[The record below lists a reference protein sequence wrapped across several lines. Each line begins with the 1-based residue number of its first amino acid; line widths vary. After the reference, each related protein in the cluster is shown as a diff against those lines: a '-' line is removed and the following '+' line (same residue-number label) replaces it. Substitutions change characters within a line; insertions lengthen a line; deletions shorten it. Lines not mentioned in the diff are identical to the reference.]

1 MAETALATTLSHEIA
16 LIRFSRSLGRNA
28 QPHIDAIMKALREEL
43 LSTDTIQTKKRRDEL
58 IALVNELIGVELGG
72 WSEELES
79 ELVAL
84 AKEEA
89 KFHQAA
95 LSNLVGQKIARPTLE
110 SIIKTAFN
118 TEMVLNNQ
126 AYTVDERIKNYNANS
141 VDRIKRIITGGWR
154 DGLTTYEMSQQIMG
168 RQNSSVSNQMK
179 RAAFNLSREVTSHIS
194 STSKTMVGM
203 ANSDIVIGEKAVA
216 TLDSKTSPKCARIA
230 SEDNGGREYIYA
242 EVGYN
247 FERPPHHFGACRT
260 THRYLLAKEFEELEE
275 PRTRPAVVDGEAKRV
290 DSNESLFE
298 LAKKNPNMARE
309 LVGVERAKVLQAMS
323 AKEFTEIAYNRMDEF
338 ITLDELV
345 KKSKVAAKVLSKD

>member
-16 LIRFSRSLGRNA
+16 LIRFSRSLGRDA

-43 LSTDTIQTKKRRDEL
+43 LSTDTITTKKRRDEL
-58 IALVNELIGVELGG
+58 LALVNELIGVELGD

-95 LSNLVGQKIARPTLE
+95 LSNLISQKIARPTLE

-168 RQNSSVSNQMK
+168 RQNSSVSSQMK
-179 RAAFNLSREVTSHIS
+179 RGAFTLTKDVTSHIS
-194 STSKTMVGM
+194 STAKASVGM
-203 ANSDIVIGEKAVA
+203 ANQDIVVGEQVTV
-216 TLDSKTSPKCARIA
+216 TLDSRTSPICQRLGSLDA
-230 SEDNGGREYIYA
+230 GGKEYYYA
-242 EVGYN
+242 KDGFN
-247 FERPPHHFGACRT
+247 FPRPPFHWNCRST
-260 THRYLLAKEFEELEE
+260 MRYILAPEFKELEE
-275 PRTRPAVVDGEAKRV
+275 PRTRPAIVDGEAERV
-290 DSNESLFE
+290 DANKTWMQLAKESPQLARESL
-298 LAKKNPNMARE
+298 
-309 LVGVERAKVLQAMS
+309 GDERAKVLGAMS
-323 AKEFTEIAYNRMDEF
+323 AEEFTKIAYDRLNQPMP
-338 ITLDELV
+338 LDELV
-345 KKSKVAAKVLSKD
+345 KKSKKAAKALGRE

>member
-16 LIRFSRSLGRNA
+16 LIRFSRSLGRDA

-43 LSTDTIQTKKRRDEL
+43 LSTDTIPTKKRRDEL
-58 IALVNELIGVELGG
+58 LALVNELIGVELGG
-72 WSEELES
+72 WNEELES
-79 ELVAL
+79 ELVSL

-141 VDRIKRIITGGWR
+141 ADRIKRIITGGWR

-168 RQNSSVSNQMK
+168 RQNSSVSNQMRRGSYTLAK
-179 RAAFNLSREVTSHIS
+179 DVTSHIS
-194 STSKTMVGM
+194 STAKTSVGM
-203 ANSDIVIGEKAVA
+203 ANQDVVVGEAVVV
-216 TLDSKTSPKCARIA
+216 TLDSRTSPICQRLG
-230 SEDNGGREYIYA
+230 SLDGGGKKYYYA
-242 EVGYN
+242 KDGFN
-247 FERPPHHFGACRT
+247 FPRPPLHWNCRSV
-260 THRYLLAKEFEELEE
+260 HRFLLAPEFEELQE

-290 DSNESLFE
+290 DSEKSWMQLAKENQSLARESLGE
-298 LAKKNPNMARE
+298 
-309 LVGVERAKVLQAMS
+309 ERAKVLDAMS
-323 AKEFTEIAYNRMDEF
+323 AEEFTKIAYDRLNMP
-338 ITLDELV
+338 IPLDELV
-345 KKSKVAAKVLSKD
+345 KKSKKAAKALSK